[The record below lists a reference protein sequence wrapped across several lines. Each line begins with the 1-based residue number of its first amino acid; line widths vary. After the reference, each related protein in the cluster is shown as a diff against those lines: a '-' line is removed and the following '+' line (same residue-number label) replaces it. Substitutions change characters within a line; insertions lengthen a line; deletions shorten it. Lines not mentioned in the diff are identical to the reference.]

1 MDTPK
6 LLTTPAPVDEP
17 IIIKIEGSYHIGYI
31 DPIEDQVFTANV
43 YDIFP
48 VSKIEGW
55 YPLPR

>member
-17 IIIKIEGSYHIGYI
+17 IVIKIEGCYHIGYI
-31 DPIEDQVFTANV
+31 DPIEDQVFTENV
-43 YDIFP
+43 YGVFP

-55 YPLPR
+55 FPLPR